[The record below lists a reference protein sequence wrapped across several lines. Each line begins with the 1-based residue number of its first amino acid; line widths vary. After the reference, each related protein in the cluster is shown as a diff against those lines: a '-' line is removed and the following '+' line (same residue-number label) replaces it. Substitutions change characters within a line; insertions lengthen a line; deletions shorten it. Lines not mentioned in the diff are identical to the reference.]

1 MVGLWRAGGPDVV
14 APPAGGAPPDPVP
27 PAPRPA
33 VGPAAARLPEVRVEA
48 TLLTPLFAPPQ
59 EQGLAVRSDGEPL
72 PARVVAGAGAGFDVD
87 RARRGSAL
95 VSVAVGSGS
104 LLRHVATDPAAAAPV
119 VVGARVEVRGVVV
132 DAQQRPAR
140 GASVWFGE
148 LTAEGSERAFEV
160 DEDGAFTAEV
170 SAGQGVPFVAR
181 GPGLASVWRVV
192 EVRPGT
198 AGLRAVLPPAA
209 TVHVQLAG
217 RAVEVEQARAFVVP
231 LEGQVSSAVAQWPF
245 FAQVRSDGYPF
256 DADGRAVVPDL
267 PMEGEVGVV
276 VRHPLAPLAAPA
288 RVALG
293 RSRQRVT
300 VPIAFEERA
309 VTGTLVDARG
319 EPVAGAWLFGRTPN
333 RSLGGERSPRLL
345 PPHLALQGVFVARS
359 DRRGRFSVGV
369 PHAAD
374 AQVAVRCVGFAGC
387 DLDDVR
393 AAPDAT
399 QELQLADWHGGDAS
413 LRVTPPVDA
422 SAWRLRGFGVEV
434 ACGPGDAGVLA
445 LPRCG
450 RYRLRLEV
458 FVGER
463 APVALELPDVAVTGP
478 VELPSA
484 R

>member
-27 PAPRPA
+27 QAPRPA

-104 LLRHVATDPAAAAPV
+104 LLRHVATDPAAAAPF

-256 DADGRAVVPDL
+256 DAGGRAVVPDL

-288 RVALG
+288 HVALG

-369 PHAAD
+369 PHAAY